1 MPICNL
7 LQCQLFPLVRGID
20 ELTLAI
26 ACSRL
31 IRLASVIAL
40 FETENAMTCLPDLPH
55 RVTRLVTI
63 MMCVSAVWF
72 STSCDA
78 TNQHVTEPHTLAP
91 PTKPPAKRFA
101 PYEVLV
107 KFKGGISQE
116 RIVSLLKESRTD
128 VIAEI
133 QRGRLYHVRILHDR
147 SVEAVITQLA
157 SYPEVEYAEPNYR
170 YETQK

>member
-1 MPICNL
+1 
-7 LQCQLFPLVRGID
+7 
-20 ELTLAI
+20 
-26 ACSRL
+26 
-31 IRLASVIAL
+31 
-40 FETENAMTCLPDLPH
+40 
-55 RVTRLVTI
+55 
-63 MMCVSAVWF
+63 
-72 STSCDA
+72 
-78 TNQHVTEPHTLAP
+78 
-91 PTKPPAKRFA
+91 
-101 PYEVLV
+101 VLV

-170 YETQK
+170 YEAQK

>member
-1 MPICNL
+1 M
-7 LQCQLFPLVRGID
+7 VR
-20 ELTLAI
+20 
-26 ACSRL
+26 
-31 IRLASVIAL
+31 
-40 FETENAMTCLPDLPH
+40 LPDLSH
-55 RVTRLVTI
+55 RLTQLVTV

-72 STSCDA
+72 STSCNA
-78 TNQHVTEPHTLAP
+78 TNRNVTEPHTLAP
-91 PTKPPAKRFA
+91 PTKPAAKRFA

-107 KFKGGISQE
+107 KFKSGISQE

-133 QRGRLYHVRILHDR
+133 QQGRLYHIRILDDR
-147 SVEAVITQLA
+147 SVESTITQLT